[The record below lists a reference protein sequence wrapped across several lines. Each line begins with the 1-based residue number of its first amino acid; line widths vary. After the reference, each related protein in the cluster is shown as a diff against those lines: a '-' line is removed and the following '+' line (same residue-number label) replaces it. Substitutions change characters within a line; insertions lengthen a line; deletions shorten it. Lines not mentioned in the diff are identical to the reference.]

1 MADGI
6 IRFRRVLRGG
16 ELKRFVIIEKM
27 RQTNHSRYLHEVDI
41 RPGVGLVVLGRVDR
55 RAEDY
60 KLPPDVMR
68 KILEAKRRAEE
79 IL

>member
-1 MADGI
+1 
-6 IRFRRVLRGG
+6 
-16 ELKRFVIIEKM
+16 M